1 MSRLKP
7 ETAWRRIVEDPRL
20 SVKSRIAALH
30 QIPRPSITW
39 LRRLL
44 KAEASPPKLRLVAS
58 EKYQVEILIRK
69 AVNAGLQD

>member
-20 SVKSRIAALH
+20 SVKARIAALQ

-39 LRRLL
+39 LRLL
-44 KAEASPPKLRLVAS
+44 LRAGVCPPKLRLVAC